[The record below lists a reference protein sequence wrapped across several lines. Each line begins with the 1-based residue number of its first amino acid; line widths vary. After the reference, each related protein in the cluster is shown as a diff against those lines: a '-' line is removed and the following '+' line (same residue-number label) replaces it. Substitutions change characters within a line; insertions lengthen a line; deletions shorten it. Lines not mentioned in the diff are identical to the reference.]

1 MSTSDPFFSSKNEA
15 MLDRLLYTDI
25 QRRAGTDLSDKQ
37 KERLLRTVRHY
48 MKEVDVKNPGQAVQ
62 DKNKEVLTAV
72 VPDYMSYLRRSAG
85 PVMDDGDSSSQGLEK
100 DVNTR
105 FGQLQAARQEGR
117 TATPAAPNFRIS
129 LDEDGPASVSRF
141 EELKKLREAE
151 AARDVASAA
160 AMIMKTN
167 NDASM
172 VRGDASI
179 ARIMDADADFSA
191 ASTAARARDDD
202 QLQARAASRAAARA
216 FQNEIVGSV
225 PPDPR
230 RLLLGDGQERLG
242 PKGSSLAQTNP
253 TYALPDAIRDRPV
266 LPQDMIKPQSDILAY
281 RENEYNLFVYSA
293 DRDWVNNNTE
303 SRYNFSI
310 NFDPANN
317 RPGFGFST
325 ATNIKFKNITRI
337 EFVKAI
343 MPTEA
348 CDTLTISSAAAASSG
363 NEPTMNTNLNM
374 NVFAYPYLQVRIP
387 ELDTNGF
394 GTNDGINNAFA
405 AISYDAYWTADSS
418 ANNRGYARM
427 IPKFLKCQKIFYP
440 TPLATLQKL
449 SFQIQKP
456 DGSLVCSSLDT
467 LDVSGIY
474 VSSSATATSKYY
486 DNSGMFIWLN
496 MKTYFN
502 KFAFTQGDRLQLK
515 NLDFSSAFKALSDLS
530 GSVASTDFI
539 NFLTRTE
546 GHLICD
552 IGQMNKVSGSLVYR
566 DGANVVG
573 YANSIIIRGNFNDP
587 TTGSTSLRNWG
598 GSTRTNAAF
607 LSKLAATPT
616 VASGRLINLNHQIQI
631 IMRVITR
638 DLDSASRLRPDNLQ
652 A

>member
-1 MSTSDPFFSSKNEA
+1 MSNQDPFFSSKNEA

-48 MKEVDVKNPGQAVQ
+48 MKEVNSKNPGEAIQN
-62 DKNKEVLTAV
+62 KNKEVLTAV

-85 PVMDDGDSSSQGLEK
+85 PVMDDGDATQGLEQ

-117 TATPAAPNFRIS
+117 AAVPSAPDFRIS
-129 LDEDGPASVSRF
+129 LDEDGPASVARF

-151 AARDVASAA
+151 AARDVATAA

-167 NDASM
+167 DASIS
-172 VRGDASI
+172 RGDASI

-191 ASTAARARDDD
+191 GAAAARVRDDE
-202 QLQARAASRAAARA
+202 QLQARALSRAAARS
-216 FQNEIVGSV
+216 QNEIIGV

-242 PKGSSLAQTNP
+242 PRGSLAQANP
-253 TYALPDAIRDRPV
+253 TYALPDSIRDRPV

-281 RENEYNLFVYSA
+281 RENEYNLFIYSA

-374 NVFAYPYLQVRIP
+374 NVFSYPYLQVRIP

-427 IPKFLKCQKIFYP
+427 IPKFLKCQKVFYP

-456 DGSLVCSSLDT
+456 DGNLVCSSMDT
-467 LDVSGIY
+467 IDISGIY
-474 VSSSATATSKYY
+474 ISSSATVTSKYY

-496 MKTYFN
+496 LKTYFN
-502 KFAFTQGDRLQLK
+502 KFAFTQGDRIQLK
-515 NLDFSSAFKALSDLS
+515 NLDFSSTFKTAA
-530 GSVASTDFI
+530 GSVATTDLI
-539 NFLTRTE
+539 NFLTRAE
-546 GHLICD
+546 GHLISD

-587 TTGSTSLRNWG
+587 TTGSTALKYWG
-598 GSTRTNAAF
+598 GTSSTNTAF
-607 LSKLAATPT
+607 LSQLASTPAVST
-616 VASGRLINLNHQIQI
+616 GRLIYLNHQIQI

-638 DLDSASRLRPDNLQ
+638 DMDSASRLRPDNLQ